1 MHEDKDDVE
10 GRDRVERVGT
20 FGREKVLEDGESL
33 RSDTFLPHES
43 SPYIAAESL

>member
-1 MHEDKDDVE
+1 MHDDNDDVE
-10 GRDRVERVGT
+10 GRDRVERVGIL
-20 FGREKVLEDGESL
+20 GREKVLVDGESL